1 MEKKAIY
8 KIENKI
14 NHKIYIGKT
23 SKTIQNRWDEHWRDS
38 LKFPERT
45 LYKAFAKYGKES
57 FFIEEVEEIENDEIA
72 CKRECF
78 WIEFYGSFKNGYNST
93 LGGDGTQYADYDK
106 IFRLFNEGKTN
117 SEIHEITNYDKRTI
131 TLALSIKGISEEE
144 RKQRG
149 YDVKKR
155 IVLALDPKTSEI
167 IKIFSSLVEAYA
179 WLGKEKSGHIAE
191 VCQGKRKTAYG
202 YRWSY

>member
-1 MEKKAIY
+1 MPYIY

-23 SKTIQNRWDEHWRDS
+23 SGTIQNRWNEHWKDS
-38 LKFPERT
+38 IKFPERI
-45 LYKAFAKYGKES
+45 LYKAFAKYGKDS
-57 FFIEEVEEIENDEIA
+57 FSIEQVEEIENDKIA
-72 CKRECF
+72 CERECF
-78 WIEFYGSFKNGYNST
+78 WIEFYGSFKEGYNST
-93 LGGDGTQYADYDK
+93 LGGDGAQYADYDQ

-117 SEIHEITNYDKRTI
+117 FEIQKITNYSNNTI

-149 YDVKKR
+149 YDAKR
-155 IVLALDPKTSEI
+155 KTILALDPTTLDVV
-167 IKIFSSLVEAYA
+167 KIFSSIAEAYL
-179 WLGKEKSGHIAE
+179 WLGKEKSGHIAQ

-202 YRWSY
+202 YVWSY